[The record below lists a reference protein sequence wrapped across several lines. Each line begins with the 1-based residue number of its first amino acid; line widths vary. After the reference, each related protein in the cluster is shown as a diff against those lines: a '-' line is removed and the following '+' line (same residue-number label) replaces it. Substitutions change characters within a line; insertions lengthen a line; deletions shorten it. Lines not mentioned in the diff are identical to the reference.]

1 MRDLHDI
8 YAPVRDSLEGESDR
22 EINMA
27 IDAAVRG
34 ARSRNR

>member
-1 MRDLHDI
+1 MGDLYDL

-22 EINMA
+22 EINKA